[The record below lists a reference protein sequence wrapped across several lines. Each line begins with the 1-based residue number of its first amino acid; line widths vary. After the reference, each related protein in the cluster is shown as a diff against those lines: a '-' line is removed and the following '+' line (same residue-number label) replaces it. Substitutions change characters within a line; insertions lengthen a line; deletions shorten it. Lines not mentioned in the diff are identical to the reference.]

1 LAVQE
6 SRKNFTLNRL
16 TKNLLYWFAIALLV
30 LGAVWQFINIGGNT
44 AKGIIGKILSIYVIL
59 PILVLLIAWKLEW
72 LNKKF
77 FLIVLFTA
85 FIFGANY
92 IFHGLI
98 ITEKNLPLLLVLF
111 ALILLLALGKV
122 RKSELYGQNNG
133 YYGSSNKGN
142 SNKNKRRKQST
153 IKDSNINTNENI

>member
-1 LAVQE
+1 MVQK
-6 SRKNFTLNRL
+6 SKSNFKLNRI
-16 TKNLLYWFAIALLV
+16 TKNLLYWFAIVLL
-30 LGAVWQFINIGGNT
+30 LSGAVWQFLNMGGDS

-59 PILVLLIAWKLEW
+59 PILGFLIAWKLEW

-98 ITEKNLPLLLVLF
+98 ITEENLPLLLVLF
-111 ALILLLALGKV
+111 ALVVLLALGKV
-122 RKSELYGQNNG
+122 RKSEIFGQHSG
-133 YYGSSNKGN
+133 YYGSYHKSS
-142 SNKNKRRKQST
+142 SNKNKRRKRST
-153 IKDSNINTNENI
+153 IKDSIQNTNENS

>member
-1 LAVQE
+1 MTVQE
-6 SRKNFTLNRL
+6 SRKNFKVNRL
-16 TKNLLYWFAIALLV
+16 RKNLIYWLAIALL
-30 LGAVWQFINIGGNT
+30 LSGAVWQFINIGGNT
-44 AKGIIGKILSIYVIL
+44 AKGITGKILSIYVIL

-85 FIFGANY
+85 FIFAANY

-98 ITEKNLPLLLVLF
+98 ITEENLPLLLVLF
-111 ALILLLALGKV
+111 ALILLIALGKV
-122 RKSELYGQNNG
+122 RKSEMYGQNNG
-133 YYGSSNKGN
+133 YYGSSNKN
-142 SNKNKRRKQST
+142 NRRKQST

>member
-1 LAVQE
+1 MAVQE
-6 SRKNFTLNRL
+6 SRKNFKLNRL
-16 TKNLLYWFAIALLV
+16 TKNLIYWLSIALL
-30 LGAVWQFINIGGNT
+30 LSGAVWQFINIGGNT

-98 ITEKNLPLLLVLF
+98 ITEENLPLLLVLF

-133 YYGSSNKGN
+133 YYGSSK
-142 SNKNKRRKQST
+142 KNKRRKQST
-153 IKDSNINTNENI
+153 IKDSTINTNENI

>member
-1 LAVQE
+1 MTVEKAKTNV
-6 SRKNFTLNRL
+6 KLNRL
-16 TKNLLYWFAIALLV
+16 TKNLIYWFAIALLV
-30 LGAVWQFINIGGNT
+30 SGAVWQFINMGGDS
-44 AKGIIGKILSIYVIL
+44 AKGVVGKILSIYVIL
-59 PILVLLIAWKLEW
+59 PIIGLLIAWKLEW

-98 ITEKNLPLLLVLF
+98 ITEENLPLLLVLF
-111 ALILLLALGKV
+111 ALVLLIALGKV

-133 YYGSSNKGN
+133 HYGSYHKRN

-153 IKDSNINTNENI
+153 TKDSTKNTNENI

>member
-1 LAVQE
+1 MQE
-6 SRKNFTLNRL
+6 SRKNFKLNRL
-16 TKNLLYWFAIALLV
+16 TKNLIYWLAIALL
-30 LGAVWQFINIGGNT
+30 LSGAVWQFINIGGNT

-98 ITEKNLPLLLVLF
+98 ITEENLPLLLVLF

-133 YYGSSNKGN
+133 YYGSSNK
-142 SNKNKRRKQST
+142 NKRRKQST
-153 IKDSNINTNENI
+153 IKDSTINTNENI

>member
-1 LAVQE
+1 MAVQE
-6 SRKNFTLNRL
+6 SKTNFKLNRL

-30 LGAVWQFINIGGNT
+30 LGAVWQFINMGGDS
-44 AKGIIGKILSIYVIL
+44 AKGVVGKILSTNVIL
-59 PILVLLIAWKLEW
+59 PIIGLLLAWKLEW

-77 FLIVLFTA
+77 FLIVLFIV

-98 ITEKNLPLLLVLF
+98 ITEQNLPLLLVLF
-111 ALILLLALGKV
+111 ALVLLLALGKV

-133 YYGSSNKGN
+133 HYGSYHKSN
-142 SNKNKRRKQST
+142 SNKNKRRQQST
-153 IKDSNINTNENI
+153 IKDSIKNTNENI